1 MQYKLPAAQPKKSGS
16 MRKPEMKV
24 LSSTQSAIPDDD
36 SFESLLARQKERLQ
50 SAPHRPENRPNGELQ
65 MSWKL
70 DSSKNKKSKVDSSKK
85 DTQAPRRSA
94 SKNVFRKMGK

>member
-1 MQYKLPAAQPKKSGS
+1 MS
-16 MRKPEMKV
+16 KPEMKV

-50 SAPHRPENRPNGELQ
+50 SAPRLPENRPNGELQ

-85 DTQAPRRSA
+85 DTQVARRSA

>member
-1 MQYKLPAAQPKKSGS
+1 M
-16 MRKPEMKV
+16 
-24 LSSTQSAIPDDD
+24 SSTQSAVPDDD
-36 SFESLLARQKERLQ
+36 SFETLLARQKERLQ
-50 SAPHRPENRPNGELQ
+50 SAPRVAENRPNGELQ

-85 DTQAPRRSA
+85 HMQTQRRSA